1 MTNDYGYTLD
11 TGAAKSAE
19 TIGKYIRETGKYK
32 GKFTRA
38 ELLISQAKGSRGI
51 EFDFLSD
58 EGKECTLQIW
68 THSGTGEAYSGINMV
83 NAIMTCLS
91 LRGIQPK
98 PMVAEKYDYDSKQK
112 LRANIEGFG
121 DLMNKPI
128 GLLLQKEISEYQGKD
143 KTKMLIFAAFN
154 ASSEK
159 TASEIIDKVAQPV
172 ALEKLLAGLHDKDA
186 RGKTQAAPSHST
198 PRSQHHQAPADFD
211 DDSLPF

>member
-19 TIGKYIRETGKYK
+19 TIGKYIRESGKYK
-32 GKFTRA
+32 GKFARA

-98 PMVAEKYDYDSKQK
+98 PMVVEKYDYDSKQK

-186 RGKTQAAPSHST
+186 RGKTQAAPSHSA

>member
-1 MTNDYGYTLD
+1 MTTDYGYALD

-38 ELLISQAKGSRGI
+38 ELMISKAKGSRGI

-58 EGKECTLQIW
+58 EGKECTLQLW
-68 THSGTGEAYSGINMV
+68 THSATGEPYSAINMV

-98 PMVAEKYDYDSKQK
+98 PMLVEKYDYDSKQK
-112 LRANIEGFG
+112 VRANIEAYG

-128 GLLLQKEISEYQGKD
+128 GLLLQKEISEYEGKE
-143 KTKMLIFAAFN
+143 KTKMLIFAAFDHN
-154 ASSEK
+154 TEK
-159 TASEIIDKVAQPV
+159 TATEIIDRVAQPLALAKLV
-172 ALEKLLAGLHDKDA
+172 AMLTDKDA
-186 RGKTQAAPSHST
+186 RKKGGGT
-198 PRSQHHQAPADFD
+198 PRNDSNGGYYSNQTPDID
-211 DDSLPF
+211 DDLPFN

>member
-1 MTNDYGYTLD
+1 MTTDYGYTLD

-98 PMVAEKYDYDSKQK
+98 PMGGDKYDCDSKQK
-112 LRANIEGFG
+112 VRANIEAYG

-172 ALEKLLAGLHDKDA
+172 ALEKLLSGLHDKDA
-186 RGKTQAAPSHST
+186 RGKTASAPQSSA
-198 PRSQHHQAPADFD
+198 PRQSQPPACDFD
-211 DDSLPF
+211 DDLPF

>member
-38 ELLISQAKGSRGI
+38 ERLISQAKGSRGI

>member
-98 PMVAEKYDYDSKQK
+98 PMTVEKYDYDSKQK

-186 RGKTQAAPSHST
+186 RGKTQAAPSHSA

>member
-1 MTNDYGYTLD
+1 MTTDYGYTLD

-98 PMVAEKYDYDSKQK
+98 PMVVDKYDYDSKQK
-112 LRANIEGFG
+112 VRANIEAYG

-172 ALEKLLAGLHDKDA
+172 ALEKLLSGLHDKDA
-186 RGKTQAAPSHST
+186 RGKTASAPQSSA
-198 PRSQHHQAPADFD
+198 PRQSQPPACDFD
-211 DDSLPF
+211 DDLPF

>member
-98 PMVAEKYDYDSKQK
+98 LMVVEKYDYDSKQR

-172 ALEKLLAGLHDKDA
+172 ALEKLLSGLHDKDA
-186 RGKTQAAPSHST
+186 RGKTASAPQSSA
-198 PRSQHHQAPADFD
+198 PRQSQPPACDFD
-211 DDSLPF
+211 DDLPF

>member
-38 ELLISQAKGSRGI
+38 ELLISQTKGSRGI

-98 PMVAEKYDYDSKQK
+98 PMVVDKYDYNSKQK
-112 LRANIEGFG
+112 LRANIEGFV
-121 DLMNKPI
+121 DLMSKPI

-186 RGKTQAAPSHST
+186 RGKTAST
-198 PRSQHHQAPADFD
+198 PQSSAPRQSQQPAGDFD
-211 DDSLPF
+211 DDLPF